1 LYFVHHEEERNLYQI
16 KKRSAAL
23 LLAVLLVLLQAL
35 GGVGVSAAP
44 APSPIPTLLNPQD
57 IAFDAAGN
65 MYVADTGNNRIV
77 KFDTSGNAVFQI
89 LLTSPTTVFVTGDG
103 GIYTSETD
111 MNMIFVNGYSSTGG
125 NTIASYPVAP
135 LAPGASGTVHDL
147 AITPQ
152 GDIHYYFSEL
162 SFIPGEPYCIPPMPG
177 SPPGSPPFCFPGTP
191 IPTNTFYYGTW
202 GTSPTTLTADNS
214 NLGLAVDNAGTIWR
228 SINGPTPAVESIGGP
243 TPTTITSGLT
253 SPGKIAVDSINKL
266 LYVVDGMEGIKKFD
280 LNNPSVGPQE
290 TFTSIGGKT
299 LTALPK
305 SIAISPDGWLYVL
318 HSDGTITSNKPMG
331 PGAPTALTPTAGD
344 TKVSLAWTVP
354 SGANE
359 YDIFVYEGT
368 AAPADPANWR
378 TAAVGVT
385 SSNYTVSGLTN
396 GTTYAF
402 AVKAKN
408 ARGTSGFSNV
418 ATAAPAQSVP
428 PTPTIV
434 SATANNDQVTV
445 TFTAEPVGA
454 LDSPYEQFEV
464 KAWTNGAVEKSVNGA
479 SSPITV
485 TGLTYGMTYTF
496 TVTAKN
502 TSAGVSAPSL
512 PSAPVTLVPPAPS
525 APQNVSATAGNAQ
538 ATVTFAP
545 PADNGGSAITE
556 YEVKA
561 WTGGTVVKSVYGTSS
576 PITVIGLTN
585 GMAYTFTVTAKNGNG
600 AWSQASAPSESVTPN
615 ASQQPIPSA
624 PQNVSATAGDGLAT
638 VTFTPPADN
647 GGSAIVEYE
656 VKVWSG
662 SSVMKSVYGTS
673 SPITVTGLTNGTA
686 YTFTVAA
693 KNGNGVW
700 SQASAPSAPVT
711 PNASQQP
718 VPSAPQNVNATASDA
733 QATVTF
739 TPPAD
744 NGGSAI
750 VQYEVK
756 AWTGGT
762 VVKSVYGTSSPIT
775 VTGLTNGTAYTFTVT
790 AKNGNNVWSQSSAPS
805 APVTPNA
812 TQQPV
817 PSAPQNVNATAGDA
831 QATVTFTPPADNGGS
846 AIVQYEVKAW
856 TGGTV
861 VKSVY
866 GASSP
871 INVTGLTNGTAYT
884 FTVTAKNGNGVWSQ
898 ASAPSA
904 PVTPNA
910 SQQPAP
916 SAPQN
921 VSATAGDA
929 QATVMFTPPADNG
942 GSAIVQYEVKAWTGG
957 TVVKSVNGTSSPIVV
972 TGLTNGTAYTFTVTA
987 KNADGATS
995 AASAPSA
1002 PVTPRA
1008 ESTGGGGGGA
1018 STDNDPPD
1026 SPGGAGPVSPQPELI
1041 TVNVENS
1048 GKSNGG
1054 IVSTAVI
1061 RRTTAEDGTKKD
1073 RVELTADQ
1081 TAKMV
1086 EQLKAAGSNS
1096 ATIVI
1101 PDAKDEVSELNVTI
1115 PRSSADLLSKENIN
1129 LELHTSNARIV
1140 IPPQSLQGRED
1151 DVYFRLVPVKDENER
1166 KAVEDRTKTEREVRA
1181 VIGDRDMNVIG
1192 RPMKIETNLQNRP
1205 VTLVLPLDSSYAS
1218 DKPLGV
1224 FIEHSD
1230 GSKEW
1235 VAGEIVKYDES
1246 GKLGIRIAVSKFST
1260 FTIVQYEKDAGIAY
1274 INGYSDG
1281 TFGPERNVTRAE
1293 MAAMLSRAFGSKP
1306 KQAGTAFS
1314 DINPGHWAKESID
1327 TAAKVGL
1334 MQGYPDASFKP
1345 DHTITRAEMAAI
1357 AARLSGDKPKAT
1369 GTSSFADTEGHWAKT
1384 AIDDAK
1390 KAGILNG
1397 YEDGTFRP
1405 EAALTRAE
1413 AVAII
1418 NKLLGMKPLTD
1429 SQPKWTDVSKQHWAY
1444 GAIQAASTGNGK

>member
-1 LYFVHHEEERNLYQI
+1 MYQI
-16 KKRSAAL
+16 KKRSAVLLMAI
-23 LLAVLLVLLQAL
+23 LLAFLQAL
-35 GGVGVSAAP
+35 GGVGVSATP
-44 APSPIPTLLNPQD
+44 APGPGPTLLAPRD

-65 MYVADTGNNRIV
+65 MYVADTGHNRIV
-77 KFDTSGNAVFQI
+77 KFDTSGNVVLEIPIASPMAVFVDGNGEI
-89 LLTSPTTVFVTGDG
+89 YAATTSVISAAINHYSSGGTLHATYPLSVTAAGPITGVSVDDLAVTTQGEIYYYYSVTSFVPQDICIPVPVGPPICMPGGGGLPASSYYYGKVGTTPTT
-103 GIYTSETD
+103 
-111 MNMIFVNGYSSTGG
+111 MSS
-125 NTIASYPVAP
+125 I
-135 LAPGASGTVHDL
+135 
-147 AITPQ
+147 
-152 GDIHYYFSEL
+152 
-162 SFIPGEPYCIPPMPG
+162 
-177 SPPGSPPFCFPGTP
+177 
-191 IPTNTFYYGTW
+191 
-202 GTSPTTLTADNS
+202 NS
-214 NLGLAVDNAGTIWR
+214 NLGLAADNAGYIWR
-228 SINGPTPAVESIGGP
+228 SINTPTPGVVSEGGP
-243 TPTTITSGLT
+243 MPTMITSGLT
-253 SPGKIAVDSINKL
+253 NPGKIAVDSTNKL
-266 LYVVDGMEGIKKFD
+266 LYVVDGMAGIKKFD
-280 LNNPSVGPQE
+280 LNNLSAGSQETITSVGGSAVMNP
-290 TFTSIGGKT
+290 I
-299 LTALPK
+299 
-305 SIAISPDGWLYVL
+305 SIAVDPNGWLYTL
-318 HSDGTITSNKPMG
+318 DILFGIKSNKPLG
-331 PGAPTALTPTAGD
+331 PSAPTGLTATAGD
-344 TKVSLAWTVP
+344 AKVSLTWTAP
-354 SGANE
+354 SGAEE
-359 YDIFVYEGT
+359 YEVFVYEGT
-368 AAPADPANWR
+368 AAPADAANWR
-378 TAAVGVT
+378 SAAVSVT
-385 SSNYTVSGLTN
+385 SSVYTVSGLTN

-408 ARGTSGFSNV
+408 ASGTSGFSNV
-418 ATAAPAQSVP
+418 VTAAPAQSVP
-428 PTPTIV
+428 PAPTNV
-434 SATANNDQVTV
+434 SATANEDQVTV
-445 TFTAEPVGA
+445 TFTAGPVGT

-464 KAWTNGAVEKSVNGA
+464 KAWTNGNVEKSVNGA

-485 TGLTYGMTYTF
+485 TGLTYGSTYTF

-502 TSAGVSAPSL
+502 TSAGVSAPSA
-512 PSAPVTLVPPAPS
+512 PSAPLTLIHPAPS
-525 APQNVSATAGNAQ
+525 VPQNVSATAGDAQ
-538 ATVTFAP
+538 ATVSFAP
-545 PADNGGSAITE
+545 PANNWGSVIVE

-576 PITVIGLTN
+576 PITVTGLTN
-585 GMAYTFTVTAKNGNG
+585 GTAYTFTVSAKNGNG
-600 AWSQASAPSESVTPN
+600 VWSQASAPSASVTPI
-615 ASQQPIPSA
+615 ASQQPVPSA
-624 PQNVSATAGDGLAT
+624 PQNVSATAGNAQVT

-647 GGSAIVEYE
+647 GGSAIVQYE
-656 VKVWSG
+656 VKAWTGGTV
-662 SSVMKSVYGTS
+662 VKSVYGAS
-673 SPITVTGLTNGTA
+673 SPITVTGLTNETA
-686 YTFTVAA
+686 YTFTVTA

-700 SQASAPSAPVT
+700 SQASAPSASVT

-718 VPSAPQNVNATASDA
+718 VPSAPQNVSATAGNA
-733 QATVTF
+733 QVTVTF
-739 TPPAD
+739 IPPAD

-790 AKNGNNVWSQSSAPS
+790 AKNGN
-805 APVTPNA
+805 
-812 TQQPV
+812 
-817 PSAPQNVNATAGDA
+817 
-831 QATVTFTPPADNGGS
+831 
-846 AIVQYEVKAW
+846 
-856 TGGTV
+856 
-861 VKSVY
+861 
-866 GASSP
+866 
-871 INVTGLTNGTAYT
+871 
-884 FTVTAKNGNGVWSQ
+884 GVWSQ

-904 PVTPNA
+904 PVTPSA
-910 SQQPAP
+910 SQQPVP

-921 VSATAGDA
+921 VSATAGDG
-929 QATVMFTPPADNG
+929 QATVTFTPPANNG
-942 GSAIVQYEVKAWTGG
+942 GSAITEYEVKAWTGG
-957 TVVKSVNGTSSPIVV
+957 TAVKSVTGTSSPITV

-987 KNADGATS
+987 KNANGMT
-995 AASAPSA
+995 SAPSA
-1002 PVTPRA
+1002 PSASVTPRA
-1008 ESTGGGGGGA
+1008 VSTGGGGGGP
-1018 STDNDPPD
+1018 STDNDPPA
-1026 SPGGAGPVSPQPELI
+1026 SPGGTGPVSPQPELI
-1041 TVNVENS
+1041 TVNVENR
-1048 GKSNGG
+1048 GTSNGG
-1054 IVSTAVI
+1054 VVSTAVI
-1061 RRTTAEDGTKKD
+1061 RRTNAEDGTKKD

-1101 PDAKDEVSELNVTI
+1101 PDAKDEVSELNVSI

-1129 LELHTSNARIV
+1129 LELYTNNARIV

-1274 INGYSDG
+1274 INGYFDG

-1293 MAAMLSRAFGSKP
+1293 MAAMLSRAFGAKP
-1306 KQAGTAFS
+1306 RQAGIAFS
-1314 DINPGHWAKESID
+1314 DVNASHWAKESIEN
-1327 TAAKVGL
+1327 AAKAGL
-1334 MQGYPDASFKP
+1334 MLGYPDARFKP

-1369 GTSSFADTEGHWAKT
+1369 GTSSFTDTEGHWAKT
-1384 AIDDAK
+1384 AIADAK

-1444 GAIQAASTGNGK
+1444 GDIQAASGSNGK